1 MRDSIVAALESERAF
16 DIATGRAAAIE
27 SAVNGGA
34 SVEEAAADMMNVSV
48 SQRTITRQSTDVSP
62 RLRSAVFQ
70 QKKPAAGQQRVG
82 TVVTDDQRYVVYN
95 LTGVAPGRPES
106 IPLEERD
113 QGKLQLAM
121 QSGSQDYASMVLDL
135 EADADIVKSE
145 DVLAQDTLFE

>member
-1 MRDSIVAALESERAF
+1 M
-16 DIATGRAAAIE
+16 
-27 SAVNGGA
+27 
-34 SVEEAAADMMNVSV
+34 
-48 SQRTITRQSTDVSP
+48 
-62 RLRSAVFQ
+62 
-70 QKKPAAGQQRVG
+70 
-82 TVVTDDQRYVVYN
+82 
-95 LTGVAPGRPES
+95 APGRPES